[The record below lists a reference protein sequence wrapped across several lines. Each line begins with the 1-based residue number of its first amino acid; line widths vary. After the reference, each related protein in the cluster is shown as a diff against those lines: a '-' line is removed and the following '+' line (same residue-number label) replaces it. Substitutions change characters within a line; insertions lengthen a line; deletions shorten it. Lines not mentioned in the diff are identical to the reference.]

1 MLIGRGEK
9 IRTSDP
15 HNPIVVRYQ
24 AALRPDRTL
33 CCGCKATLAQG
44 GNHTPRAKTW
54 KDRILAAQN
63 LKNLFKFHS
72 YLLDYLLTLS
82 DIRLGVIARKPLSRS
97 TNRESL
103 VIQEAPD
110 LSNDQYVLT
119 LVIAAIAS
127 TLYGLQLWELLLPIP
142 EYVRLDRT
150 KIAYFT
156 NRKVTLTRNWR

>member
-1 MLIGRGEK
+1 
-9 IRTSDP
+9 
-15 HNPIVVRYQ
+15 
-24 AALRPDRTL
+24 
-33 CCGCKATLAQG
+33 
-44 GNHTPRAKTW
+44 
-54 KDRILAAQN
+54 
-63 LKNLFKFHS
+63 LFKFHS
-72 YLLDYLLTLS
+72 YLLDYLLTLR
-82 DIRLGVIARKPLSRS
+82 DIRLGVIACKPLSRA
-97 TNRESL
+97 TNCETF
-103 VIQEAPD
+103 VIEEAPD